1 MVILAG
7 RPIDGAADAIATLDA
22 TRDPVPDRDQHL
34 ADEPRDDGR
43 WAARVGLQPAAR
55 ADPLGAFPLG
65 RLHPPA
71 APGRPLFVLASED
84 ARTEFAG
91 QHLLSDEEAGR
102 PGATAASAV
111 VIGDS
116 PEAATYDNLNHAFR
130 LVRAGAELIGMHRN
144 PWWLTP
150 RRADARLRRV
160 RGRSRVCDSGRRAT
174 VIGKPCAGLLPGG
187 GGRAHCRAAGGARH
201 DLAMVGDDVFNDVL
215 AAQRLGLRGVFVR
228 TGKHGDAELP
238 QRPARRRGGGVP
250 DGRRRLAGRG
260 RRRAGLRRPQL
271 RDPGDYTGLRKPPPR
286 IDAGPRQ
293 HPRQGMT
300 PMTTDAKPR
309 LKITYATLRN
319 DNEELHALYEAGLVK
334 AAAELGGHHLNLI
347 GGKAREGDGETT
359 VRSPIDRDIVVG
371 YFAKGTRQDVRD
383 AIAAARAAQP
393 AWAATPWRERLAI
406 IRRAAELISQR
417 QMDYAAHMAI
427 EVGKSRLEALGEVE
441 EAADLLRYY
450 SDIMERNDGYDH
462 PMDNLGDAAVH
473 TRSILRPLGV
483 FAVISPFNF
492 PMALCAG
499 PTAAALIAGN
509 TVVFKPS
516 SDRPDVRGQPRPG
529 LSRCGPAR
537 RGAQPGHGPGRDGRP
552 GAPGEPRDQRDR
564 VHRLVRRR
572 LRSSSG
578 RFSTRFP
585 RPAIVEMGGKNPA
598 IVTARAD
605 LEEAAE
611 GIVRSAFGFSG
622 QKCSA
627 NSRVY
632 VERPVHDELIKL
644 IVEKTEAL
652 TVGDPLVRANWMG
665 PVIDQ
670 RAVDRHQQAS
680 AEARRDGT
688 VFIGGERL
696 THGDLERGFFVE
708 PTIVGNL
715 PADHRLFVDELFA
728 PFTAVAP
735 VDSLDEAIRLS
746 NESVYGLTAGIF
758 SEDPAEV
765 QRFLDTIETGT
776 LYVNRRA
783 GATTG
788 AWPGVQAFGGWKG
801 SGSTGKAGLSM
812 YYVAQFLREQSHT
825 VVD

>member
-1 MVILAG
+1 
-7 RPIDGAADAIATLDA
+7 
-22 TRDPVPDRDQHL
+22 
-34 ADEPRDDGR
+34 
-43 WAARVGLQPAAR
+43 
-55 ADPLGAFPLG
+55 
-65 RLHPPA
+65 
-71 APGRPLFVLASED
+71 
-84 ARTEFAG
+84 
-91 QHLLSDEEAGR
+91 
-102 PGATAASAV
+102 
-111 VIGDS
+111 
-116 PEAATYDNLNHAFR
+116 
-130 LVRAGAELIGMHRN
+130 
-144 PWWLTP
+144 
-150 RRADARLRRV
+150 
-160 RGRSRVCDSGRRAT
+160 
-174 VIGKPCAGLLPGG
+174 
-187 GGRAHCRAAGGARH
+187 
-201 DLAMVGDDVFNDVL
+201 
-215 AAQRLGLRGVFVR
+215 
-228 TGKHGDAELP
+228 
-238 QRPARRRGGGVP
+238 
-250 DGRRRLAGRG
+250 
-260 RRRAGLRRPQL
+260 
-271 RDPGDYTGLRKPPPR
+271 
-286 IDAGPRQ
+286 
-293 HPRQGMT
+293 
-300 PMTTDAKPR
+300 MTTDAKPR

-319 DNEELHALYEAGLVK
+319 DNEELHALYEAGVVQSRSQ
-334 AAAELGGHHLNLI
+334 LGAHHLNFI
-347 GGKAREGDGETT
+347 GGKEREGDGETT
-359 VRSPIDRDIVVG
+359 VRSPIDHDIVIG
-371 YFAKGTRQDVRD
+371 HFAKGTRQDVRD

-406 IRRAAELISQR
+406 MRRAAELISQR
-417 QMDYAAHMAI
+417 QMVYGADMAL
-427 EVGKSRLEALGEVE
+427 EVGKSRLESLGEVE

-492 PMALCAG
+492 PMALAAG
-499 PTAAALIAGN
+499 PTAAALMAGN

-516 SDRPDVRGQPRPG
+516 TTSPLSGVNLVQAYRDAGLPDGTLNLVMGRGETVGQELQENPGINGIVFTGSYDIGFELFKKFSVRY
-529 LSRCGPAR
+529 
-537 RGAQPGHGPGRDGRP
+537 
-552 GAPGEPRDQRDR
+552 
-564 VHRLVRRR
+564 
-572 LRSSSG
+572 
-578 RFSTRFP
+578 P

-632 VERPVHDELIKL
+632 VERPVHDELVKL
-644 IVEKTEAL
+644 LVEKTEAL
-652 TVGDPLVRANWMG
+652 TIGDPLIRSNWMG

-688 VFIGGERL
+688 VYVGGERL
-696 THGDLERGFFVE
+696 TDGGLERGFFVE

-715 PADHRLFVDELFA
+715 PVEHRLFADELFA
-728 PFTAVAP
+728 PFTAIAP
-735 VDSLDEAIRLS
+735 VDSLSEAIRLS

-765 QRFLDTIETGT
+765 QQFLDTIETGT